1 MNPKTQK
8 KLAELGFTEDKPGHF
23 TLSGCGCAF
32 SARTKSERLH
42 TIWMAVPCGE
52 GYAVGWP
59 LEDSPEAVEA
69 GMGWFSAFVSLN
81 AGRNSGSSR
90 ETVEKRR

>member
-1 MNPKTQK
+1 MKRETQK

-23 TLSGCGCAF
+23 TLSRCGCAF
-32 SARTKSERLH
+32 SVRMKSERFH

-59 LEDSPEAVEA
+59 SEDSPKAVEA
-69 GMGWFSAFVSLN
+69 GMEWFSAFVNLN

-90 ETVEKRR
+90 ETMGKRR